1 MGSHSENE
9 KNLQL
14 AARLHRIKSEMR
26 RSNANNKAESKPQLL
41 QPQQSQV
48 FYYTQYMN

>member
-1 MGSHSENE
+1 MGSHAENE

-26 RSNANNKAESKPQLL
+26 RSNAHNKAESKPQLL

-48 FYYTQYMN
+48 FYYTQYLN